1 MNFFRAFCRTVRFCF
16 RNKSLTFINIFG
28 LGMGLAVTMFLL
40 VYLSFELSYDR
51 HFSDS
56 DRIYRVLSIWE
67 EENETEYL
75 PICLRDFSA
84 RVTQDIPEVEA
95 VAQLFRA
102 DKVLRRVDKPE
113 EFNFIGYNVDSLFF
127 KVFDFKKV
135 YGELEGIFTE
145 PGQCVLVRS
154 AAEKIF
160 GKGVNPVGQ
169 YLDVGGK
176 QACRI
181 VAVIE
186 DVPFN
191 SHFKFGVLS
200 SMPSNVEAYGGLE
213 FFTYLKFREDIDI
226 PGAVDK
232 CDALNKKLL
241 EDLFA
246 SDVARFGSVTEP
258 LASLHTSTL
267 ADFDLSPTNKL
278 SGLFFVILVGVLIL
292 GIAISNFISLFMI
305 QGEKR
310 SLEVGIRKVG
320 GASRWQIVGMLFGET
335 LLITFLAFALALA
348 LFCFLSESLAGLL
361 NIYIPH
367 LSWNSWDIWV
377 GFAWLYVVTV
387 LCAGSYPAWN
397 LSRSQPVELIGK
409 SVVRKFRL
417 TVASV
422 IVQFSVVIFCVS
434 ALWVVMRQLDYV
446 MKQPFGFATEN
457 VMCFYAR
464 MNRAQGASISAEL
477 LTHSCVL
484 GAGLSRGA
492 VDDQDSGGG
501 IRRVGQSERE
511 EISVNE
517 RNIGIGYLEALEIP
531 LLAGRGF
538 TGQAENDQADV
549 ILSETAVKA
558 LQLDEPVVGR
568 KVILANGD
576 VFTVIGVARDCRYG
590 SARRGI
596 GKVIYSSYRD
606 VFYRLYVRFRPGE
619 YKEAREVTEA
629 ALKKHF
635 PEILVGMSFLKDD
648 IALNYTQDRLVAR
661 MLEYGVILT
670 VVLALLGL
678 VALCGFVARQKSKE
692 ISIRRVSGAYIDD
705 ILIYMLRYILWRIIP
720 AIPVGVAVSYFVMSR
735 WLSEFQFAITI
746 SWWIYG
752 MTIMVIL
759 LSVAAVVFLRSWK
772 IATTNPV
779 EALKSE

>member
-1 MNFFRAFCRTVRFCF
+1 MNFFRAFCRSVRFCF

-28 LGMGLAVTMFLL
+28 LGMGLVVAMFLL
-40 VYLSFELSYDR
+40 VYLSFEFSYDK

-67 EENETEYL
+67 EGNEKEYL
-75 PICLRDFSA
+75 PVCLRDFSA
-84 RVTQDIPEVEA
+84 RVAQDIPEVEA
-95 VAQLFRA
+95 VAQLLRA
-102 DKVLRRVDKPE
+102 DKVLRRVDKSE
-113 EFNFIGYNVDSLFF
+113 EFNFMGYDVDSSFF
-127 KVFDFKKV
+127 KVFDFEKI

-145 PGQCVLVRS
+145 PGQCVVVRS
-154 AAEKIF
+154 ASEKIF

-169 YLDVGGK
+169 YVEEGEK

-186 DVPFN
+186 DVPLN
-191 SHFKFGVLS
+191 SHFRFGVLN
-200 SMPSNVEAYGGLE
+200 SMPSNVETYDGLE
-213 FFTYLKFREDIDI
+213 FFTYLKFRKNIDI
-226 PGAVDK
+226 PAAVDK
-232 CDALNKKLL
+232 CDALNKKML
-241 EDLFA
+241 EDQFA
-246 SDVARFGSVTEP
+246 SDVACFGSVTEP
-258 LASLHTSTL
+258 IASLHTSTL

-278 SGLFFVILVGVLIL
+278 SGLFVVILVGVLIL

-320 GASRWQIVGMLFGET
+320 GASRWEIVSMLFGET
-335 LLITFLAFALALA
+335 LLITFLAFALALV
-348 LFCFLSESLAGLL
+348 LFCFFSGYLASLL

-367 LSWNSWDIWV
+367 LSWNSGDIWV
-377 GFAWLYVVTV
+377 GFIWLYVVTV

-397 LSRSQPVELIGK
+397 LSRSQPAELIRK

-434 ALWVVMRQLDYV
+434 SLWIVMRQLDYV
-446 MKQPFGFATEN
+446 MKQPFGFETEN
-457 VMCFYAR
+457 MMCFYAG
-464 MNRAQGASISAEL
+464 MNRAQGASISTEL

-484 GAGLSRGA
+484 GAGLSLGP
-492 VDDQDSGGG
+492 VDNPNSGGG
-501 IRRVGQSERE
+501 IRRIGQSKRE
-511 EISVNE
+511 EISVDE
-517 RNIGIGYLEALEIP
+517 CNIGVGYLEALEIP

-549 ILSETAVKA
+549 ILSEAAVKA
-558 LQLDEPVVGR
+558 LQLEEPVVGR
-568 KVILANGD
+568 KVILCNGEES
-576 VFTVIGVARDCRYG
+576 TVIGVTRDCRYG
-590 SARRGI
+590 SARMGM

-619 YKEAREVTEA
+619 YKEAREVVETV
-629 ALKKHF
+629 LKKHF
-635 PEILVGMSFLKDD
+635 PGIPVSMSLLKDD
-648 IALNYTQDRLVAR
+648 IACNYIQDRLVAR
-661 MLEYGVILT
+661 TLEYGVILT

-705 ILIYMLRYILWRIIP
+705 IITCMLRYILWRVVP
-720 AIPVGVAVSYFVMSR
+720 AVPVGIAASYLIMKH
-735 WLSEFQFAITI
+735 WLNEFQLAMVIP
-746 SWWIYG
+746 WWIYG
-752 MTIMVIL
+752 ATIIIIL
-759 LSVAAVVFLRSWK
+759 LAVVAVVVLRSWK
-772 IATTNPV
+772 AATANPV
-779 EALKSE
+779 EALKLE